1 MNFFKLSILIKKI
14 IGFPVRKILISL
26 MVLLIIP
33 AILVSP
39 NYFIPRAASLYGQTL
54 EEELEQIKKDRE
66 ETQKKI
72 QDTKKQEQSVLT
84 EVKSVETTL
93 LASLSELDGL
103 NDKMAQTKSEVDKG
117 TIELVLKEQELIKI
131 DDELNAKG
139 AILNTRVASIYKN
152 RATNILEILLKAQ
165 NFIEFISRLKLMN
178 LLASQDAVIL
188 KEIKDKKTA
197 NLNIKKGIL
206 DLREKQKDKNNE
218 IAKLLAEAETKQ
230 REVEGIYE
238 EKSNLLSKTRADKNA
253 LIAIDKEFE
262 IKESEIARILESY
275 KYGNAPGD
283 KLMWPVTGR
292 VISGFGMRFHPIL
305 GYMRMHSGIDIP
317 APNGTLVK
325 AADGGEIIQAG
336 YDSGYG
342 NSIMVYH
349 GGGFATW
356 YAHLSRI
363 LVSVGQTVGRG
374 EVIGLVG
381 ATGLATG
388 PHLHF
393 EVRINGVAQNPLGFL
408 Q

>member
-1 MNFFKLSILIKKI
+1 MNFFKLSGLIKKI
-14 IGFPVRKILISL
+14 IDFPVRKILVSF
-26 MVLLIIP
+26 MVFLIIP
-33 AILVSP
+33 TVFISS
-39 NYFIPRAASLYGQTL
+39 NYFIPRASLHGQTM
-54 EEELEQIKKDRE
+54 EEQLEQIKKDRE

-72 QDTKKQEQSVLT
+72 QETKKQEQSYLA

-103 NDKMAQTKSEVDKG
+103 NDKMAKTKSEVDKG
-117 TIELVLKEQELIKI
+117 TIELVLKEQELMKI
-131 DDELNAKG
+131 DEELNERG
-139 AILNTRVASIYKN
+139 AVLNKRIASIYKN

-165 NFIEFISRLKLMN
+165 DFIEFISRLKLMN

-197 NLNIKKGIL
+197 NLNIKKVIL
-206 DLREKQKDKNNE
+206 DMREAQKDKNSE
-218 IAKLLAEAETKQ
+218 IAKILSEAEIKQ
-230 REVEGIYE
+230 REVESIYE

-262 IKESEIARILESY
+262 IQEAEVKRILESY

-283 KLMWPVTGR
+283 KFMWPVAGYLK
-292 VISGFGMRFHPIL
+292 SSFGMRYHPIL
-305 GYMRMHSGIDIP
+305 GYKRMHSGIDII
-317 APNGTLVK
+317 APSGTLVK

-336 YDSGYG
+336 YDGGYG

-363 LVSVGQTVGRG
+363 LVSAGQTVERG
-374 EVIGLVG
+374 QVIGLVG
-381 ATGLATG
+381 STGMSTG

-393 EVRINGVAQNPLGFL
+393 EVRINGAAQNPLGFL

>member
-33 AILVSP
+33 AILVSS
-39 NYFIPRAASLYGQTL
+39 NYFIPRAANLYGQTL
-54 EEELEQIKKDRE
+54 EEELAQIKKDRE

-72 QDTKKQEQSVLT
+72 QETKKQEQSVLA

-275 KYGNAPGD
+275 KYGNVPGD
-283 KLMWPVTGR
+283 KFMWPVAGR

>member
-1 MNFFKLSILIKKI
+1 MIFKLSVLIKKI
-14 IGFPVRKILISL
+14 FNFPLRKILISL
-26 MVLLIIP
+26 IVFLIIP
-33 AILVSP
+33 AI
-39 NYFIPRAASLYGQTL
+39 FISSNCFVPPASLHGQTL
-54 EEELEQIKKDRE
+54 EEELEQIRKDRE
-66 ETQKKI
+66 ATQKKI
-72 QDTKKQEQSVLT
+72 QETKKQEQSYLS
-84 EVKSVETTL
+84 EVKSVEATL
-93 LASLSELDGL
+93 LTSLSELDGL
-103 NDKMAQTKSEVDKG
+103 NDKMAKTKSEVDKG
-117 TIELVLKEQELIKI
+117 TIDLVLKEQELRKI
-131 DDELNAKG
+131 QDELDKKES
-139 AILNTRVASIYKN
+139 ILNKRVASIYKN

-165 NFIEFISRLKLMN
+165 DFLEFISRLKLMN

-188 KEIKDKKTA
+188 KEIKDKKIA

-218 IAKLLAEAETKQ
+218 IAKLLTQAESKQ
-230 REVEGIYE
+230 REVENIYE

-262 IKESEIARILESY
+262 IQEAEVKRILESY

-283 KLMWPVTGR
+283 KFMWPVAGSVR
-292 VISGFGMRFHPIL
+292 SNFGMRFHPIL
-305 GYMRMHSGIDIP
+305 GYKRMHAGIDIV
-317 APNGTLVK
+317 APSGTLVK

-336 YDSGYG
+336 YDGGYG

-363 LVSVGQTVGRG
+363 LVSPGQRVERG
-374 EVIGLVG
+374 QVIGLVG
-381 ATGLATG
+381 STGLSTG

-393 EVRINGVAQNPLGFL
+393 EVRINGVAQNPIGFL

>member
-1 MNFFKLSILIKKI
+1 MNFFKLSGLIKKI
-14 IGFPVRKILISL
+14 IDFPVRKILVSFV
-26 MVLLIIP
+26 VLLIIP
-33 AILVSP
+33 AVFISS
-39 NYFIPRAASLYGQTL
+39 NYFIPRASLHGQTM
-54 EEELEQIKKDRE
+54 EEQLEQIKKDRE

-72 QDTKKQEQSVLT
+72 QETKKQEQSYLA

-103 NDKMAQTKSEVDKG
+103 NDKMAKTKSEVDKG
-117 TIELVLKEQELIKI
+117 TIELVLKEQELMKI
-131 DDELNAKG
+131 DEELKEKG
-139 AILNTRVASIYKN
+139 AVLNKRIASIYKN

-165 NFIEFISRLKLMN
+165 DFIEFISRLKLMN

-197 NLNIKKGIL
+197 NLNIKKVIL
-206 DLREKQKDKNNE
+206 DMREAQKDKNSE
-218 IAKLLAEAETKQ
+218 IAKILSEAEIKQ
-230 REVEGIYE
+230 REVESIYE

-262 IKESEIARILESY
+262 IQEAEVKRILESY

-283 KLMWPVTGR
+283 KFMWPVAGYLK
-292 VISGFGMRFHPIL
+292 SSFGMRYHPIL
-305 GYMRMHSGIDIP
+305 GYKRMHSGIDII
-317 APNGTLVK
+317 APSGTLVK

-336 YDSGYG
+336 YDGGYG

-363 LVSVGQTVGRG
+363 LVSAGQTVERG
-374 EVIGLVG
+374 QVIGLVG
-381 ATGLATG
+381 STGMSTG

-393 EVRINGVAQNPLGFL
+393 EVRINGAAQNPLGFL

>member
-1 MNFFKLSILIKKI
+1 MNIFRPFILIKKI
-14 IGFPVRKILISL
+14 FDFPVRKIFISL
-26 MVLLIIP
+26 MVFLIIP
-33 AILVSP
+33 TVFISS
-39 NYFIPRAASLYGQTL
+39 NYYTPRANLYGQTL
-54 EEELEQIKKDRE
+54 EDELAQIKKDRE

-72 QDTKKQEQSVLT
+72 QEAKKQEQSALA

-103 NDKMAQTKSEVDKG
+103 NDKMAKAKSEVDKG
-117 TIELVLKEQELIKI
+117 TIELVLKEQELMKI
-131 DDELNAKG
+131 EDELNAKG
-139 AILNTRVASIYKN
+139 AILNKRIASIYKN

-165 NFIEFISRLKLMN
+165 DFIEFISRLKLMN

-218 IAKLLAEAETKQ
+218 IAKLLSEAETKQ
-230 REVEGIYE
+230 REVESIYE
-238 EKSNLLSKTRADKNA
+238 EKSNLLSKTRANKNA

-275 KYGNAPGD
+275 KYGNVPGD
-283 KLMWPVTGR
+283 KFMWPVAGYLK
-292 VISGFGMRFHPIL
+292 SGFGMRYHPIL
-305 GYMRMHSGIDIP
+305 GYVRMHSGIDIV
-317 APNGTLVK
+317 APSGTLVK

-336 YDSGYG
+336 YDGGYG
-342 NSIMVYH
+342 NSIVVYH
-349 GGGFATW
+349 GGGYATW

-363 LVSVGQTVGRG
+363 LVSVGQTVARG

-393 EVRINGVAQNPLGFL
+393 EVRINGAAQNPLAYL

>member
-1 MNFFKLSILIKKI
+1 MNFFKLSGLIKKI
-14 IGFPVRKILISL
+14 IDFPVRKILVSF
-26 MVLLIIP
+26 VVFLIIP
-33 AILVSP
+33 TVFISS
-39 NYFIPRAASLYGQTL
+39 NYFIPRASLHGQTM
-54 EEELEQIKKDRE
+54 EEQLEQIKKDRE

-72 QDTKKQEQSVLT
+72 QETKKQEQSYLA

-103 NDKMAQTKSEVDKG
+103 NDKMAKTKSEVDKG
-117 TIELVLKEQELIKI
+117 TIELVLKEQELMKI
-131 DDELNAKG
+131 DEELNERG
-139 AILNTRVASIYKN
+139 AVLNKRIASIYKN

-165 NFIEFISRLKLMN
+165 DFIEFISRLKLMN

-197 NLNIKKGIL
+197 NLNIKKVIL
-206 DLREKQKDKNNE
+206 DMREAQKDKNSE
-218 IAKLLAEAETKQ
+218 IAKILSEAEIKQ
-230 REVEGIYE
+230 REVESIYE

-262 IKESEIARILESY
+262 IQEAEVKRILESY

-283 KLMWPVTGR
+283 KFMWPVAGYLK
-292 VISGFGMRFHPIL
+292 SSFGMRYHPIL
-305 GYMRMHSGIDIP
+305 GYKRMHSGIDII
-317 APNGTLVK
+317 APSGTLVK

-336 YDSGYG
+336 YDGGYG

-363 LVSVGQTVGRG
+363 LVSAGQTVERG
-374 EVIGLVG
+374 QVIGLVG
-381 ATGLATG
+381 STGMSTG

-393 EVRINGVAQNPLGFL
+393 EVRINGAAQNPLGFL